1 MKKLFILI
9 VSAAM
14 LCSCANENRQPSS
27 SEGSVT
33 VTETAVSEQTAVS
46 EESEISPKEEKF
58 EYPRVEYTLE
68 DRTVFFG
75 TFPPIEAVFEK
86 NAEKLADIPMC
97 GDNVLNEYISPR
109 SDDAE
114 RAEVLRRVKALSDEI
129 CEGCETDSERLYAIC
144 DWVSR
149 NIYYDFDARNHEVT
163 AEVICLKN
171 VLETSR
177 TTCAGYATFTAA
189 LCGAQGIICV
199 DLRGGSSSE
208 GWKRSELLETPMNH
222 EWNGAIIGGEWVFCD
237 TTWASQNTY
246 ENGAYF
252 QNEPLTS
259 FYYGAD
265 FGQMSIE
272 HRIDI
277 AEFRD
282 FYGISENNPPQ
293 NQG

>member
-1 MKKLFILI
+1 MKKILI
-9 VSAAM
+9 LILSAAL
-14 LCSCANENRQPSS
+14 LCSCGNERRQANSS
-27 SEGSVT
+27 AESLSVT
-33 VTETAVSEQTAVS
+33 EAAESEQTAVS
-46 EESEISPKEEKF
+46 EESKISQKEKF
-58 EYPRVEYTLE
+58 TYPPVEYTLE
-68 DRTVFFG
+68 NQTVFYG
-75 TFPPIEAVFEK
+75 EFPPIQAIFEK
-86 NAEKLADIPMC
+86 NAEKLADVPLC
-97 GDNVLNEYISPR
+97 GQDVLDEYISPR
-109 SDDAE
+109 SDAAD
-114 RAEVLRRVKALSDEI
+114 RADVLRRVKELSDEI
-129 CEGCETDSERLYAIC
+129 CAGCETDSERLYAIC

-149 NIYYDFDARNHEVT
+149 NIYYDFDARNSEVT
-163 AEVICLKN
+163 ADVICLKN

-189 LCGAQGIICV
+189 LCGAQGIVCV

-208 GWKRSELLETPMNH
+208 GWKRSELADAPMNH
-222 EWNGAIIGGEWVFCD
+222 EWNGAVIDGKWVFCD
-237 TTWASQNTY
+237 TTWASQNSY

-252 QNEPLTS
+252 QNEPLTP

-282 FYGISENNPPQ
+282 FYGIFENNSPQ